1 MQSHQGYIELLPALP
16 NNWNEGKL
24 NGVCARG
31 AFELNF
37 SWSQQKIN
45 TLEILSKAGLDCR
58 LQWDKNC
65 IILEEGKTIPFT
77 KQNNII
83 TFKTEKGKTYQ
94 IQTL

>member
-1 MQSHQGYIELLPALP
+1 LVS
-16 NNWNEGKL
+16 NK
-24 NGVCARG
+24 
-31 AFELNF
+31 
-37 SWSQQKIN
+37 KIN
-45 TLEILSKAGLDCR
+45 TLEILSKAGFDSGR